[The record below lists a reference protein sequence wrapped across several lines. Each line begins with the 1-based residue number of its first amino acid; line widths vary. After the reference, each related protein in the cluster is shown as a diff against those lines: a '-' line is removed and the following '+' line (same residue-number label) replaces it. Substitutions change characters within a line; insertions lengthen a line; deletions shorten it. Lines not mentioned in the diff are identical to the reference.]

1 MAKDTASPSWQS
13 KETCDVIWEEE
24 GASGRLVRVNEY
36 HVMSALGRG
45 SFGEVLQVERRVPG
59 DDSSSTATGDARKFA
74 LKVLSR
80 SRLKRMRKMSGGW
93 AKSGVET
100 GLDMLRREIAVQE
113 NLFHRNVVLL
123 FEILDDLDESDNIG
137 LVLELCSFGPVM
149 DFIEADC
156 RFHPGAHARLVSGSD
171 KTLMKTETTAADLVV
186 ESIAIPSVNASGNS
200 LSSVAVEPG
209 KVKLSV
215 AAAEAINEALAA
227 SYFRDLMNVRIY

>member
-80 SRLKRMRKMSGGW
+80 SRLKRMRKISGGR
-93 AKSGVET
+93 VE
-100 GLDMLRREIAVQE
+100 MI
-113 NLFHRNVVLL
+113 
-123 FEILDDLDESDNIG
+123 
-137 LVLELCSFGPVM
+137 
-149 DFIEADC
+149 
-156 RFHPGAHARLVSGSD
+156 
-171 KTLMKTETTAADLVV
+171 
-186 ESIAIPSVNASGNS
+186 
-200 LSSVAVEPG
+200 
-209 KVKLSV
+209 
-215 AAAEAINEALAA
+215 
-227 SYFRDLMNVRIY
+227 